1 MQDRIACWSGKLQLY
16 GSQGNIDENGVFVP
30 APIFEPENV
39 NTRRASMGMCTL
51 QEYIDLMSRH

>member
-1 MQDRIACWSGKLQLY
+1 MLQLY
-16 GSQGNIDENGVFVP
+16 GSQGNIDKNGVFVP